1 MTIFLFTY
9 PSALYT
15 YALPRQ
21 IRGMTKDRQIRYD
34 NLMRGT
40 GCLPTG
46 RTRGKPGRVC
56 TGALLFLLAFLCGI
70 FPSCERT
77 LGWGML
83 LWSAE
88 DPDIPS
94 GTILPVYIRSNI
106 DHAWVAGIPE
116 AYLSTRRDG
125 LDKFE
130 IPLPLLELVGS
141 RRAALNRAEEFK
153 EYALSYAETL
163 QDGLPI
169 REETDNGSRRVYR
182 LRAGEII
189 KILSK
194 NQGTPAINTT
204 GDPLPGD
211 WYKVLTRD
219 GNIGYCF
226 SYRLRIFEHSGG
238 PLNAERGE
246 AENTEDPDLEFA
258 LSRNWYPE
266 SYGIMAASGK
276 IDIEELSE
284 KWQFL
289 PGQDSGLARIHTAG
303 LDRTFPYTGIRR
315 DGSRAW
321 HFEGAPLQMALRSE
335 SLLAVQYSDEGGA
348 MRTLLFVTLPSSPE
362 NIIVQETERRNAL
375 YQNLVAQGPGFTSSN
390 YGTLSFAANGRFVW
404 DENSLLI
411 PQIIPPSTLN
421 SGNVEMRL
429 FLGPSLEALYSGA
442 FTLRF
447 DSAET
452 AGFPVHFLYTL
463 DSQGLRLEYVNR
475 ENLDGSTVA
484 RRSSSPVIIY
494 FYK

>member
-1 MTIFLFTY
+1 MQ
-9 PSALYT
+9 AED
-15 YALPRQ
+15 A
-21 IRGMTKDRQIRYD
+21 
-34 NLMRGT
+34 
-40 GCLPTG
+40 C
-46 RTRGKPGRVC
+46 GKPGRVY
-56 TGALLFLLAFLCGI
+56 TGAVFFFLTFLCGI
-70 FPSCERT
+70 FLSCERT

-83 LWSAE
+83 LWSTE
-88 DPDIPS
+88 NPDIPS
-94 GTILPVYIRSNI
+94 GTVLPVYIRSNI
-106 DHAWVAGIPE
+106 DQVWVAGIPE
-116 AYLSTRRDG
+116 PYRATRRDG

-130 IPLPLLELVGS
+130 IPLPMLELAGG
-141 RRAALNRAEEFK
+141 RGAALKRAEGFR

-169 REETDNGSRRVYR
+169 REETDNSSRRVYR
-182 LRAGEII
+182 LRAGEIV

-194 NQGTPAINTT
+194 HQGSPAINTT

-219 GNIGYCF
+219 GNTGYCF
-226 SYRLRIFEHSGG
+226 SYRLRIFEHSEG
-238 PLNAERGE
+238 PLNADAGRGE
-246 AENTEDPDLEFA
+246 AENTEDPDLEFV
-258 LSRNWYPE
+258 LSHNWYPE
-266 SYGIMAASGK
+266 SYGTMAASGK
-276 IDIEELSE
+276 IDLEELSR

-303 LDRTFPYTGIRR
+303 LDRTFSYTGIRR

-321 HFEGAPLQMALRSE
+321 HFEGAPLQMTLRSE

-348 MRTLLFVTLPSSPE
+348 MRALLFVTLPSSPE

-375 YQNLVAQGPGFTSSN
+375 YQNFVIQGPRFTSSN
-390 YGTLSFAANGRFVW
+390 YGTLSFTANGRFAW
-404 DENSLLI
+404 NGNSLLV
-411 PQIIPPSTLN
+411 PQIIPSATLD

-447 DSAET
+447 DSADA

-475 ENLDGSTVA
+475 ENLDGSTVS
-484 RRSSSPVIIY
+484 RRAASPIIIY
-494 FYK
+494 FFK